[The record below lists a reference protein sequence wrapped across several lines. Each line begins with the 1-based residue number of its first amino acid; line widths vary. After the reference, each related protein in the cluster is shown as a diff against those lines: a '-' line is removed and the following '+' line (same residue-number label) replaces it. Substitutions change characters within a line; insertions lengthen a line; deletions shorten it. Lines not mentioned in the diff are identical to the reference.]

1 MSGSNVK
8 LLEKLLDYTVAKQ
21 KVISKN
27 IANVGT
33 LNYQREDV
41 KFEDVLSKEISS
53 SVRTTDPKHIS
64 LTAPAEKDAG
74 FKTIKS
80 GPEEKA
86 NLYNNV
92 DVNQEMA
99 DMAQNS
105 LLFKFGSRKLNGYF
119 HTIQHVIRG
128 GR

>member
-1 MSGSNVK
+1 MSGSNLK
-8 LLEKLLDYTVAKQ
+8 LMESLLDFTVAKQ

-53 SVRTTDPKHIS
+53 NVKTSNPKHIPLKAS
-64 LTAPAEKDAG
+64 DPKEAAMTTTKDKSNEKTSG
-74 FKTIKS
+74 F
-80 GPEEKA
+80 
-86 NLYNNV
+86 NNV

-99 DMAQNS
+99 EMAQNT
-105 LLFKFGSRKLNGYF
+105 LLFKFGSRKISGHFQTLQN
-119 HTIQHVIRG
+119 VIKG

>member
-1 MSGSNVK
+1 MSGSNIK
-8 LLEKLLDYTVAKQ
+8 LLEKLLDYTSAKQ

-41 KFEDVLSKEISS
+41 KFEDVLSKEVSS
-53 SVRTTDPKHIS
+53 NLRATDPKHIS
-64 LTAPAEKDAG
+64 LSNPVYKDAG
-74 FKTIKS
+74 FKTIKNGS
-80 GPEEKA
+80 EEKA
-86 NLYNNV
+86 NPFNNV

-99 DMAQNS
+99 EMAQNT
-105 LLFKFGSRKLNGYF
+105 LLFKFGSRQIRGFYQGMQN
-119 HTIQHVIRG
+119 VIRG